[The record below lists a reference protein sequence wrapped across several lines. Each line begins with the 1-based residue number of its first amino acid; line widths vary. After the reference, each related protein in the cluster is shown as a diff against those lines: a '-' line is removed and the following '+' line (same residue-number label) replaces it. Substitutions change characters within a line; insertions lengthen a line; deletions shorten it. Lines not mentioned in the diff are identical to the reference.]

1 MAHDRRQRTVVLRE
15 IPIKPL
21 FVFQPLFFSKISEG
35 SFETQLSECA
45 AERGTN
51 CMLISGVG
59 VLRRTFACVFGLS
72 TAMANSGVCEE
83 LTIDRSNLD
92 VGLEQL

>member
-1 MAHDRRQRTVVLRE
+1 MAHDRGQRSVVLRQ

-21 FVFQPLFFSKISEG
+21 FVSKPFFFSKISEG

-59 VLRRTFACVFGLS
+59 VLRTFACVFGLS
-72 TAMANSGVCEE
+72 TAMANNAVCEE
-83 LTIDRSNLD
+83 LTMDRSDLD